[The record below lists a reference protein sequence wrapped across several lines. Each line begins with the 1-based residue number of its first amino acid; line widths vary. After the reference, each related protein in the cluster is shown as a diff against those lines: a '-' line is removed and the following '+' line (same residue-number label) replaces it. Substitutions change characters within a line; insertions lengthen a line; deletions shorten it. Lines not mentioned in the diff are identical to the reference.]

1 MDGVWVCKRILKT
14 IKEREDR
21 IHAVLVNNELAAMVQ
36 YRAFMGEITA
46 LGSICQEIS
55 EILERGAEHDDQ
67 GTILTGSFDQKA

>member
-1 MDGVWVCKRILKT
+1 M
-14 IKEREDR
+14 
-21 IHAVLVNNELAAMVQ
+21 LVNNELADMVQ